1 LFSYSNLENN
11 SIPNSVKYLSFYR
24 NDHRYFNELVI
35 PKDLKFI
42 LLGGCDKYSI
52 RDIKNS
58 KYILSYM
65 YFYDKCTDLG
75 KIIENDFYIKI
86 IIDNIT
92 YKIHIHYLQE
102 IIEEIERKNNI
113 GNIIFKELTEKIFL
127 PKRLEH
133 FAKKY
138 NLDLDEYIELI

>member
-1 LFSYSNLENN
+1 
-11 SIPNSVKYLSFYR
+11 
-24 NDHRYFNELVI
+24 
-35 PKDLKFI
+35 
-42 LLGGCDKYSI
+42 
-52 RDIKNS
+52 
-58 KYILSYM
+58 M
-65 YFYDKCTDLG
+65 YFRDKCTDLG
-75 KIIENDFYIKI
+75 KVIENDFYIKI

-127 PKRLEH
+127 PKRLER
-133 FAKKY
+133 FAKEY